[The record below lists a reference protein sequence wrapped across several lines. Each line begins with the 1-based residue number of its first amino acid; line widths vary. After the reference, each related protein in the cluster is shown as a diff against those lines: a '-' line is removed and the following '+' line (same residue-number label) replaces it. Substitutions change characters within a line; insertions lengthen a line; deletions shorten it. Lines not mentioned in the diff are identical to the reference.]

1 MEFLSCHILVAVYT
15 SPLYMKQ
22 LYVQLYIIHDRH
34 VCKKRFGVM
43 FQGYNNSQ
51 SEKSVSRLTFYFAMS

>member
-34 VCKKRFGVM
+34 VCKKRFGVT
-43 FQGYNNSQ
+43 FQGYNNFQ
-51 SEKSVSRLTFYFAMS
+51 SEKKRE